1 MKGKIFGRRG
11 RLLRRGSLIVV
22 FLGVL
27 GPGLITASA
36 DNDAQ
41 GVTTYA
47 QVGAQ
52 QGYRLLWLL
61 LVITFSLA
69 VTQEIGARMG
79 IATGKGLAALIRERF
94 GLRPA
99 AWAMLLLLVANLGT
113 TAAEF
118 AGLAAACELFHI
130 SRFVSVPLGALLV
143 FVLISRGTY
152 RRVERV
158 FLVLSVVYVVYIV
171 SGLLAHPAWGSALRA
186 TVVPSYSPTAAFMLA
201 AVGLVG
207 TTVTPW
213 GQFFIQ
219 AYVVDKGIS
228 AGKINYER
236 ADVFFGAFVTDFIAF
251 FIVVATAATLYRHG
265 LRDITSASQAAMAL
279 RPLAGRFAAILFGL
293 GLLNASLLAA
303 CVLPLATAYPI
314 CEAMGF
320 EMGVDK
326 PVRQAPVF
334 YGTFAFCILFGALV
348 VLLPGASLIAILF
361 FSAVLNGVLLAPLL
375 IYLYVIANDEA
386 IMGQFRNGRV
396 ANVLTLATI
405 VLLIALTAVLLAAA
419 FHLL

>member
-1 MKGKIFGRRG
+1 MTRKSRGR

-61 LVITFSLA
+61 LIVTFSLA
-69 VTQEIGARMG
+69 VTQEIGARLG

-94 GLRPA
+94 GLRA
-99 AWAMLLLLVANLGT
+99 ASWAMLLLLIANLGT

-118 AGLAAACELFHI
+118 AGLAAALELLHV
-130 SRFVSVPLGALLV
+130 SKFVSVPVGAVLV

-158 FLVLSVVYVVYIV
+158 FLVLSVIYIVYVV
-171 SGLLAHPAWGSALRA
+171 SGLLAHPAWPTALRN
-186 TVVPSYSPTAAFMLA
+186 TVMPSFTPTTAFMLA

-219 AYVVDKGIS
+219 AYVVDKGLS
-228 AGKINYER
+228 VGKLNYER
-236 ADVFFGAFVTDFIAF
+236 ADVFIGVLITDFVAF
-251 FIVVATAATLYRHG
+251 FIIVATAATLYTHG
-265 LRDITSASQAAMAL
+265 LRNITSASQAALAL

-293 GLLNASLLAA
+293 GLLNASLLSA
-303 CVLPLATAYPI
+303 CVLPLSTAYPI
-314 CEAMGF
+314 CEALGF
-320 EMGVDK
+320 EMGVSR
-326 PVRQAPVF
+326 PLREAPIF
-334 YGTFAFCILFGALV
+334 YGIFAFCIVFGAVV

-375 IYLYVIANDEA
+375 IYLYIIVNDRA
-386 IMGQFRNGRV
+386 IMGEHANGRF

-405 VLLIALTAVLLAAA
+405 VLLIGLTVVLLAATL
-419 FHLL
+419 HLL